1 MEYILKNGI
10 VFDPANNIDGEKKDI
25 LIKDG
30 YIVSEVSKDAK
41 IIDVTNK
48 LVMPGG
54 VDLHSH
60 IAGPKLSVGRL
71 YRPEDTRRGIKP
83 APCGAIEGFE
93 AGFSIPTCPTTGYR
107 YTRMGYTTVT
117 EAAVPPLE
125 AKHAHEEINSIPNLD
140 IPTLTLFG
148 NNWFML
154 KYVKENN
161 LEKLALFISK
171 WLKLAKGYGIK
182 IVNPCGSEAWGW
194 GKNVDGLDDPEP
206 HWGVTGRQVIQALT
220 KVNEKL
226 GLPHSVHVHTND
238 LGHPGNYETTL
249 ETFDCVKDIKK
260 NKNVTRPSEL
270 ENKRY
275 SLWNGPIESPI
286 LKYVVEK
293 DNGDFNKVKLV
304 PNTVFDVVSGLNS
317 DIDAMW
323 IYYNWDGIAAEVK
336 GIETNFFYFKDVDPV
351 LDYYTPVI
359 IANSDYIRENSD
371 IAKGFLRA
379 VSKGY
384 EYCID
389 NPREAAEILLQE
401 VPELDRDITIKSQ
414 EWVSKQYKFD
424 SPKWGYIDSE
434 RWNRFYKWLY
444 YNSLITSEISDDF
457 GFTNSYLP

>member
-1 MEYILKNGI
+1 MY
-10 VFDPANNIDGEKKDI
+10 
-25 LIKDG
+25 
-30 YIVSEVSKDAK
+30 AK
-41 IIDVTNK
+41 IKYMLCIFLTVLLFCSCRTTNSNS
-48 LVMPGG
+48 LNN
-54 VDLHSH
+54 VDFILDWIPNTNH
-60 IAGPKLSVGRL
+60 
-71 YRPEDTRRGIKP
+71 TGIYVADK
-83 APCGAIEGFE
+83 
-93 AGFSIPTCPTTGYR
+93 
-107 YTRMGYTTVT
+107 MGYF
-117 EAAVPPLE
+117 
-125 AKHAHEEINSIPNLD
+125 EE
-140 IPTLTLFG
+140 
-148 NNWFML
+148 
-154 KYVKENN
+154 E
-161 LEKLALFISK
+161 
-171 WLKLAKGYGIK
+171 GIK
-182 IVNPCGSEAWGW
+182 ISIKQPPEDGTAAIVAS
-194 GKNVDGLDDPEP
+194 GKAQFGIDFQDSLALAFSQDEP
-206 HWGVTGRQVIQALT
+206 MPITAVAAVLQHNTSGIISL
-220 KVNEKL
+220 
-226 GLPHSVHVHTND
+226 
-238 LGHPGNYETTL
+238 
-249 ETFDCVKDIKK
+249 K
-260 NKNVTRPSEL
+260 NKNITRPSEL

-304 PNTVFDVVSGLNS
+304 PNTVFDVVSGLSS
-317 DIDAMW
+317 DIDVMW

-389 NPREAAEILLQE
+389 NPCEAAEILLQE

-414 EWVSKQYKFD
+414 KWVSKQYKFD

-444 YNSLITSEISDDF
+444 YNSLITSEIGDDF